1 MKKILKLF
9 LVLIIGTL
17 FVACGGK
24 ETANKLEG
32 KYSIKRVDYFENGM
46 EEMKL
51 NANVEITR
59 KGDTYTIKGTQTELK
74 KYADTDWYS
83 GTVTYSDWEE
93 NTNDN
98 FVFTGKLIKEME
110 GDSNDYALSRGGKLY
125 IYKFEN
131 ENGVVLTIM
140 YYPKVQIK
148 DVIKNERD
156 YQNIIYDGNE
166 VSDFIHIRSNNKS
179 FIKYYIEA
187 IKEK

>member
-1 MKKILKLF
+1 MKKLIKLF
-9 LVLIIGTL
+9 LVLMIGIS
-17 FVACGGK
+17 FVACGGN

-74 KYADTDWYS
+74 KYAETDWYS
-83 GTVTYSDWEE
+83 GTVTYGDWEE

-110 GDSNDYALSRGGKLY
+110 GDLSL
-125 IYKFEN
+125 
-131 ENGVVLTIM
+131 
-140 YYPKVQIK
+140 
-148 DVIKNERD
+148 
-156 YQNIIYDGNE
+156 
-166 VSDFIHIRSNNKS
+166 IHI
-179 FIKYYIEA
+179 
-187 IKEK
+187 

>member
-9 LVLIIGTL
+9 LVLMIGTL

-46 EEMKL
+46 EEIKL

-74 KYADTDWYS
+74 KYAETDWYS
-83 GTVTYSDWEE
+83 GTVTYGDWEE

-98 FVFTGKLIKEME
+98 FVFTGKIVKEME
-110 GDSNDYALSRGGKLY
+110 GDSHNYELSRGKLY
-125 IYKFEN
+125 VYEFEN
-131 ENGVVLTIM
+131 ENGVLLTIM

-148 DVIKNERD
+148 DVIKNESD
-156 YQNIIYDGNE
+156 YQNIIYNGNE
-166 VSDFIHIRSNNKS
+166 VTDFISIYSNNTS
-179 FIKYYIEA
+179 FIESTLKA